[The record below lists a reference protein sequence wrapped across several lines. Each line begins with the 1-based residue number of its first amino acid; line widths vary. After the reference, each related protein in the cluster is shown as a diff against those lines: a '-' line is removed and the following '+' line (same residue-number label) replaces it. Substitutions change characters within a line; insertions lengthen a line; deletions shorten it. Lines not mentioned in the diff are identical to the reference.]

1 MVQENADKFPDRSS
15 VKKTVMP
22 QKQLW
27 PPPGHSDTQEHV
39 EVLEL
44 RALVP
49 WGCSSK
55 IPQPA
60 CPYPQQTLLSVLE
73 TRGLQSS
80 ASDMDGIGT
89 GSCRSTIRD
98 HR

>member
-49 WGCSSK
+49 WAAAAKSRS
-55 IPQPA
+55 
-60 CPYPQQTLLSVLE
+60 LRVLIHSRHFSQFWRLE
-73 TRGLQSS
+73 AYNQVPVIWT
-80 ASDMDGIGT
+80 A
-89 GSCRSTIRD
+89 
-98 HR
+98 